1 MNLISTIRKRAKMNQ
16 PKIIFFDIDDTLYRK
31 STDTLRPSVLQAMRA
46 LKAKGILTA
55 IATGR
60 TPAAL
65 PAKVQQLIAEAEM
78 DLLVMINGQ
87 YIRYQGEVLQKHPLT
102 QIADMQVFFEE
113 HNIPY
118 AFVSEQTIAVSE
130 RLPWVEVVLAEILPE
145 HPIDKDYFKKH
156 EVYQMLGFYP
166 QKQDDLVAAR
176 AQQSG
181 LKTIRWHE
189 QSVDMLDEQ
198 GSKARGRHCP
208 TRHRYERRDG
218 FWRRFKRHRNDANS
232 GFRRGHGQRPP
243 RIESR
248 GGLCLPHGGRRRRVQ
263 RPQSLGCD

>member
-1 MNLISTIRKRAKMNQ
+1 MNQ

-87 YIRYQGEVLQKHPLT
+87 YIRYQGEVLQKHPLKQT

-130 RLPWVEVVLAEILPE
+130 RLPWVEGVLAEILPE

-166 QKQDDLVAAR
+166 QQQDDLVAAR
-176 AQQSG
+176 AQQPG
-181 LKTIRWHE
+181 
-189 QSVDMLDEQ
+189 
-198 GSKARGRHCP
+198 
-208 TRHRYERRDG
+208 
-218 FWRRFKRHRNDANS
+218 
-232 GFRRGHGQRPP
+232 
-243 RIESR
+243 
-248 GGLCLPHGGRRRRVQ
+248 
-263 RPQSLGCD
+263 

>member
-1 MNLISTIRKRAKMNQ
+1 MNP

-87 YIRYQGEVLQKHPLT
+87 YIRYQGEVLQKHPLKQT

-166 QKQDDLVAAR
+166 QQQDDLVAAR

-198 GSKARGRHCP
+198 GSKARGIATAIARLGIDMKDVMAFGDGLNDIEMMQTVGFGVGMGNGRPELKAVVDYICP
-208 TRHRYERRDG
+208 TVEEDG
-218 FWRRFKRHRNDANS
+218 VFN
-232 GFRRGHGQRPP
+232 
-243 RIESR
+243 
-248 GGLCLPHGGRRRRVQ
+248 GLKA
-263 RPQSLGCD
+263 LGVID